1 MSCQMLYGQHMK
13 ILSLDTAAAR
23 IPVPVPSEV
32 ALAMGYRSPDPVEMP
47 EPLRELCDRL
57 GYFVIQDTPKN
68 HSRGRDAAAERAEC
82 SAAPGPRGGVSPHK
96 GNDEDTS
103 VVWISSDS
111 DSSSESSSPSP
122 HETPAP
128 PSPTVQPRRSRWYVV
143 TLGRNPGVFS
153 DSLHLNPNMTGISGA
168 TAQSYKTKAEATK
181 AYNDALRDGRV
192 VRVTEEVLTH

>member
-68 HSRGRDAAAERAEC
+68 HSRGRDVAAERAEC
-82 SAAPGPRGGVSPHK
+82 SAAPGPRGGLIRIILPK
-96 GNDEDTS
+96 
-103 VVWISSDS
+103 
-111 DSSSESSSPSP
+111 
-122 HETPAP
+122 
-128 PSPTVQPRRSRWYVV
+128 PT
-143 TLGRNPGVFS
+143 
-153 DSLHLNPNMTGISGA
+153 
-168 TAQSYKTKAEATK
+168 
-181 AYNDALRDGRV
+181 
-192 VRVTEEVLTH
+192 